1 MKNNSWFNPSSNQFL
16 NRTSK
21 IRNLETPTR
30 PSTPTSTKCPYLS
43 RGSLGPIIL
52 RWRIAVYNAMKGDG
66 LQSISWCSSRM
77 IKECGTICKIEWE
90 KGFFFREIAIIVK
103 KKLLSEMQGTLKKS
117 FSSYIFSCH
126 NRIKMTI
133 KKFPFP
139 LSYM

>member
-1 MKNNSWFNPSSNQFL
+1 MNILLLLAIVYVISRTFSPNRSNSILVTFTLLTDQVPKIVKWGILGLLGIYPYQKMKNNSWFNPSSNQFL

-66 LQSISWCSSRM
+66 LQSIS
-77 IKECGTICKIEWE
+77 
-90 KGFFFREIAIIVK
+90 
-103 KKLLSEMQGTLKKS
+103 
-117 FSSYIFSCH
+117 
-126 NRIKMTI
+126 
-133 KKFPFP
+133 
-139 LSYM
+139 